1 MVGKLNDP
9 IMAQAEKSSSSAPE
23 SNIFATLR
31 GGGRIWAVAAIRG
44 EHGRLR
50 TLHARLAAECR
61 PGDQVVYLGDYL
73 GFGADVIETVDEL
86 LTFRRNFIARPGVE
100 VDDVVYLRGAQEEMW
115 QKLLQLQFAPNPG
128 EVLRWM
134 LDHGIAS
141 TITAY
146 GGNLDEG
153 MTCVRDGILA
163 LTRWTSQ
170 LRQNMRNFDGHTTLM
185 SVLKHAAFTDDTS
198 LLFTHAGL
206 DPSRPLSAQVD
217 SFWWGSSA
225 FATIDAP
232 YSGFKLVVRGSD
244 RKHGGVAIGPYTA
257 TLDSG
262 SGLGGTLTAACF
274 GSDGSILHLLEA

>member
-1 MVGKLNDP
+1 MNAEADRSSTSVSDP
-9 IMAQAEKSSSSAPE
+9 
-23 SNIFATLR
+23 NIFATLR

-44 EHGRLR
+44 ERERLR
-50 TLHARLAAECR
+50 ALHARMAGECK
-61 PGDQVVYLGDYL
+61 PGDQIVYLGDYL
-73 GFGADVIETVDEL
+73 GYGAAVVETVDEL
-86 LTFRRNFIARPGVE
+86 LMFRRAFIARPGVE

-115 QKLLQLQFAPNPG
+115 QKLLQLQFAPNPA

-134 LDHGIAS
+134 VDHGIGP
-141 TITAY
+141 TIAAY
-146 GGNLDEG
+146 GGNLDDG
-153 MTCVRDGILA
+153 MTSVRDGILA

-185 SVLKHAAFTDDTS
+185 SVLKHAAFTDDNL

-206 DPSRPLSAQVD
+206 DPTRPLSAQMD
-217 SFWWGSSA
+217 AFWWGSGD
-225 FATIDAP
+225 FAGLSES

-244 RKHGGVAIGPYTA
+244 RRHGGVKVGPHIA

-274 GSDGSILHLLEA
+274 GSDGNILQLLEA